1 MPLMP
6 DRFRGQPRG
15 ALTRVAL
22 GATRELRAFH
32 DTGRGTLSLCVYDA
46 GVSSGALRL
55 ARRDLP
61 AFRRGVG
68 AIERALRT
76 RAEAK

>member
-15 ALTRVAL
+15 SMTTVTL
-22 GATRELRAFH
+22 GATRELRAFN
-32 DTGRGTLSLCVYDA
+32 DASRGMVSLCVYDA

-61 AFRRGVG
+61 AFWRGVG